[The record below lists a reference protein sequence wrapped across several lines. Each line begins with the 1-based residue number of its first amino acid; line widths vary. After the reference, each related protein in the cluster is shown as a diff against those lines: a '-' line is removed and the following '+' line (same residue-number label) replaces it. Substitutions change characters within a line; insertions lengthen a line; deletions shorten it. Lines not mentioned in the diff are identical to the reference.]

1 LKNQLFQ
8 KVLKM
13 KVSGC
18 LIATAAYGSEMA
30 PQVQLLREIRDNQL
44 MNTDSG
50 VSFMTGFNQLY
61 YSFSPHIAD
70 MQRENP
76 VFQEIVKIGITP
88 LLSSL
93 SIMKYAESDAEVLG
107 YGIGVILMNIGMYFA
122 APAMLFCIIRKEK
135 KKKN

>member
-1 LKNQLFQ
+1 
-8 KVLKM
+8 
-13 KVSGC
+13 
-18 LIATAAYGSEMA
+18 MA

-50 VSFMTGFNQLY
+50 ISFMTGFNQFY
-61 YSFSPHIAD
+61 YSFSPTIAD

-76 VFQEIVKIGITP
+76 MFQEIVKIGITP

-93 SIMKYAESDAEVLG
+93 SIMEYAESDSEVLG

-122 APAMLFCIIRKEK
+122 APAIIIFKTRKYIRI
-135 KKKN
+135 